1 MQQGIGGD
9 HPATDS
15 GFRADNVLMNPIET
29 DTLVIGAGPA
39 GLFQVFELG
48 LLEIGAHVVDSLHA
62 PGGQLIELYPDKP
75 IYDIP
80 GVPACSARELI
91 DNLLKQVAPFKPPMH
106 LGQEVSAVARHDD
119 GRLAV
124 ETTTGT
130 RFLARAV
137 VIAGGVGSFQP
148 RRLPLDGLDRHFDTQ
163 VFHGL
168 RDPRA
173 FAGQHVVVAGGVDA
187 ALDATLAL
195 DAAAG
200 QRPASITLLHR
211 RDVFQAEAATVDR
224 VRERIASGTVR
235 FVSGQPT
242 GLEEAPDGR
251 LTALQV
257 THGDAQTLRLPL
269 DSLVVGLGLSPKLG
283 PIADWGV
290 ALDRKQVV
298 VDTGTFQTNVP
309 GVFAIGDVV
318 TYPGKKRLILSAFH
332 EAALASFGIAAQI
345 YPDQRIQ
352 LQYTTTSTRLHEL
365 LGVPHT

>member
-1 MQQGIGGD
+1 MGGT
-9 HPATDS
+9 ARS
-15 GFRADNVLMNPIET
+15 GEVLMTPPIET

-62 PGGQLIELYPDKP
+62 PGGQLTELYPDKP

-80 GVPACSARELI
+80 GVPACTARELV
-91 DNLLKQVAPFKPPMH
+91 DNLLMQLAPFKPQMH
-106 LGQEVSAVARHDD
+106 LGQEISAIARRDD
-119 GRLAV
+119 GRLAA
-124 ETTTGT
+124 ETSAGT
-130 RFLARAV
+130 RFVAKAV

-148 RRLPLDGLDRHFDTQ
+148 RRLPLDGLDRYFDTQ

-168 RDPRA
+168 RDARA

-195 DAAAG
+195 DAATE

-211 RDVFQAEAATVDR
+211 RDVFQAEAATIDR
-224 VRERIASGTVR
+224 VRERIASGAVR
-235 FVSGQPT
+235 FIPGQPT
-242 GLEEAPDGR
+242 GLEQTPEGR
-251 LTALQV
+251 LAALQV
-257 THGDAQTLRLPL
+257 THGDAQSLRVPL
-269 DSLVVGLGLSPKLG
+269 DSLIVGLGLSPKLG
-283 PIADWGV
+283 PIAEWGV
-290 ALDRKQVV
+290 ALDRKQVM
-298 VDTGTFQTNVP
+298 VDAGTFETNVP
-309 GVFAIGDVV
+309 GVFAIGDIV

-332 EAALASFGIAAQI
+332 EAALASFGIASRL

-365 LGVPHT
+365 LGVSRP